1 MSIRHFYWL
10 PAHAISFLL
19 VLPHNT
25 DDNFFSPLGV
35 FLTSIPAECV
45 IPALVQLVS
54 LSPSI
59 PLVIIPVPS
68 RAPPATPLSSL
79 C

>member
-1 MSIRHFYWL
+1 MSITHFYLL
-10 PAHAISFLL
+10 PAHAVSFLL
-19 VLPHNT
+19 ILPRNT
-25 DDNFFSPLGV
+25 DYNFFSPLGV
-35 FLTSIPAECV
+35 FLSSTPVECV

-68 RAPPATPLSSL
+68 PAPPPTPLSSL
-79 C
+79 